1 MMAIII
7 DYSNK
12 RNEAHKSNI
21 YTRRKSPEKWT
32 DAKKTLDDAKKKNG
46 GKIPPELVK
55 GKFLKKKINGAM
67 KKKWG
72 YERQIISDSDAI
84 DSPRLKEI
92 AELLRENKL

>member
-1 MMAIII
+1 M
-7 DYSNK
+7 DWCKENLGWCK
-12 RNEAHKSNI
+12 E
-21 YTRRKSPEKWT
+21 
-32 DAKKTLDDAKKKNG
+32 KNG